1 MWGLIITTPVQMP
14 LGYGK
19 ETRDHFFLKETAI
32 LMLLTSPVGKIH
44 LN

>member
-1 MWGLIITTPVQMP
+1 MWGLISTSPVQMP

-19 ETRDHFFLKETAI
+19 EKKDHFLKEIAV
-32 LMLLTSPVGKIH
+32 LVLLTSPVDKIH